1 MNTRRSF
8 IDNDTTDQIDKYI
21 DDICSDPVFLCRN
34 KELCGTS
41 TSIYSSIE
49 NVNTICKDMEKAN
62 ECDNDFQECVVQ
74 ASSLFEDSP
83 RYLSTSFMNIIIPIP
98 NALDEEANQKFL
110 RLPALSSSKKP
121 NSMEICSVCACM
133 NRFANSPGADTNNY
147 TSPGQKEC
155 VYPDNFEYYYY
166 PVYIEQMNSK
176 LKDAPL
182 ITIGKYKIVNSNIIY
197 THSEEDLGAVNLY
210 KILTKKG
217 ITKKLAVNFIS
228 NVLYKNNTTINNE
241 LQLFIANNKS

>member
-1 MNTRRSF
+1 
-8 IDNDTTDQIDKYI
+8 
-21 DDICSDPVFLCRN
+21 
-34 KELCGTS
+34 
-41 TSIYSSIE
+41 
-49 NVNTICKDMEKAN
+49 
-62 ECDNDFQECVVQ
+62 
-74 ASSLFEDSP
+74 
-83 RYLSTSFMNIIIPIP
+83 
-98 NALDEEANQKFL
+98 
-110 RLPALSSSKKP
+110 
-121 NSMEICSVCACM
+121 MEICSVCACM